1 MELRET
7 HALPIIGTMALD
19 YSFSMV
25 TLGKGK
31 PNQTS
36 KTMLP
41 NFQSLWFLL
50 TTTLAVF
57 CLLLVIRSGIT
68 TLDQDQIIETERK
81 RVKDLIKEEIAIIS
95 SYPHDVQEPLPL
107 SHKQF
112 YQIQALLNLELKIAK
127 SNRSIQ

>member
-1 MELRET
+1 
-7 HALPIIGTMALD
+7 
-19 YSFSMV
+19 MV

-36 KTMLP
+36 ETMLP

-68 TLDQDQIIETERK
+68 TLDPDQIIETERK

-95 SYPHDVQEPLPL
+95 SYPHEEPLPL
-107 SHKQF
+107 SDKQF
-112 YQIQALLNLELKIAK
+112 YQIQALLNMELKIAK